1 MKEKKHLG
9 CSSLTSEGGT
19 VGRLKRP
26 ASANHTAA
34 VRYCGLLDPG
44 SVDLGGTRHG
54 SPAQSNHN
62 RRHENKLLRI
72 AVLSVVWLPVQRFVG
87 RCLIL
92 VQ

>member
-1 MKEKKHLG
+1 M
-9 CSSLTSEGGT
+9 SEGGT
-19 VGRLKRP
+19 VGRWKRP
-26 ASANHTAA
+26 ASANRTAA
-34 VRYCGLLDPG
+34 ALRYCGLLDPG

-72 AVLSVVWLPVQRFVG
+72 AVLSVAWLPVQRFVG